1 MRKLIIQIPCFN
13 EEQSLPITLADLPRE
28 VPGIDKVEW
37 LIIDDGSTDRT
48 VEVAAECG
56 VDHIVRLP
64 HNHGLAKA
72 FAVGLDACLRKG
84 ADVIV
89 NTDADNQYCAG
100 DIPKLIA
107 PILQGRAE
115 IVVGQRPIEQIR
127 HFSPAKR
134 ILQRLGSWIVRL
146 ASSTS
151 VPDAPSGFRAFSRDA
166 AMRLNV
172 FSGYTY
178 TLETIIQA
186 GHKNMG
192 ITSVPIRTNPFLRPS
207 RLMTSMYRYIR
218 SSILIIVR
226 IFMTYQPA
234 RFFGAPG
241 VVAFLIGFG
250 LAVRF
255 IIFYLSGTGQGHIQ
269 SLIFSALFMGSG
281 FFLIV
286 TGLVSDL
293 IAVNRKLLEEVR
305 TRVLRIEY
313 RIGSIRERE

>member
-13 EEQSLPITLADLPRE
+13 EEESLPIALADLPRE

>member
-13 EEQSLPITLADLPRE
+13 EEESLPIALADLPRE

-192 ITSVPIRTNPFLRPS
+192 ITSVQIRTNPFLRPS